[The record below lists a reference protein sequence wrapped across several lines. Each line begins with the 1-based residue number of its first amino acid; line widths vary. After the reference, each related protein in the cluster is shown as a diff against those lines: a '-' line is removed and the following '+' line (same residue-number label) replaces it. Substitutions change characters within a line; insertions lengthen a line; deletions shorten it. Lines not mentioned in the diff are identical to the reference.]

1 MKTPRGASESSTTSD
16 NTTEF
21 IDIVKKYDVV
31 YNTHNPDYKNV
42 EVKMKVWSQI
52 AEEIGLS
59 VDASKR
65 KWKNLRDSYT
75 KYLRSFRV
83 GTKTSKKYQYWAH
96 ADHMDFLKPY
106 QGPGRHSNG
115 NSNSSNSLK
124 TEDTEDTECDFGFQ
138 VLTKAAG
145 TNSSSEDDLKFN
157 SAAAMPTSTTTTVV
171 PTAQASLAPPPPQGP
186 AAAAAAVAPPPPPPP
201 SSSSS
206 LTVTTLP
213 PAVCS
218 TMTNTTVTAVPAA
231 TNQIPAHFP
240 LSAVVSLPAASA
252 AFSPNNAAAI
262 NCMAPSSNN
271 IAASAAA
278 SIAALTNNCS
288 GAPAVTATAGALVLP
303 VPSLPTVQLPPVQA
317 HNKPLLGPISTMG
330 PTNMPP
336 AQIFPLPPLANV
348 PKPTALMPA
357 SSAAS
362 SVGCLII
369 EPQLFASADT
379 FKKELSAPTIG
390 LFHNITSPATSTAST
405 ARINPPLISKIRR
418 VQPSPQTA
426 AINLSFSAMQQTAN
440 NNNNNSNSNTNM
452 NNNNNSSQPPPAKV
466 RKTSDRAEVDI
477 SAILQANRDLDANT
491 LFFLSLARMVRA
503 MPTKFQSLAKMRCMR
518 IVSDIELELENATEC
533 GGMQPNDDSHGS
545 KFCSIDSSPS
555 PPDGATII
563 PNNPVSDTGPT
574 EHFVYV
580 MSPSRVES
588 MIDIS
593 SDEDGTMNG
602 N

>member
-1 MKTPRGASESSTTSD
+1 
-16 NTTEF
+16 
-21 IDIVKKYDVV
+21 
-31 YNTHNPDYKNV
+31 
-42 EVKMKVWSQI
+42 
-52 AEEIGLS
+52 
-59 VDASKR
+59 
-65 KWKNLRDSYT
+65 
-75 KYLRSFRV
+75 
-83 GTKTSKKYQYWAH
+83 
-96 ADHMDFLKPY
+96 MDFLKPY

-115 NSNSSNSLK
+115 NSNSSNSHK
-124 TEDTEDTECDFGFQ
+124 TNEDTEDTECDFGFQ
-138 VLTKAAG
+138 VLTKATA
-145 TNSSSEDDLKFN
+145 TNSSSDDDIKFN
-157 SAAAMPTSTTTTVV
+157 TTATMPTSTTVQT
-171 PTAQASLAPPPPQGP
+171 P
-186 AAAAAAVAPPPPPPP
+186 AAPAPPPPPPP
-201 SSSSS
+201 TSQT
-206 LTVTTLP
+206 TVATIP

-218 TMTNTTVTAVPAA
+218 TITNTTVTAVP
-231 TNQIPAHFP
+231 TTHNPIPAHFP
-240 LSAVVSLPAASA
+240 ITAMVSVPAASA
-252 AFSPNNAAAI
+252 AFSPNNSAAI
-262 NCMAPSSNN
+262 NCIAPSNN
-271 IAASAAA
+271 IAATAAA
-278 SIAALTNNCS
+278 SVAALTNNCS
-288 GAPAVTATAGALVLP
+288 GAPPVTATAGALVLP
-303 VPSLPTVQLPPVQA
+303 VPSLPTVQLPPVQPM
-317 HNKPLLGPISTMG
+317 NKPLLGPISTMG

-390 LFHNITSPATSTAST
+390 LFHNITSPATTTAST

-426 AINLSFSAMQQTAN
+426 AINLSFSATQTQQTANSNSSN
-440 NNNNNSNSNTNM
+440 NNNNNTLNNSNNTNCG
-452 NNNNNSSQPPPAKV
+452 QPPPAKV

-518 IVSDIELELENATEC
+518 IVSDIELELENVNEC
-533 GGMQPNDDSHGS
+533 GGMPSHDDSHAG

-555 PPDGATII
+555 PPDGTTII
-563 PNNPVSDTGPT
+563 PSNPVSDSGPT

>member
-1 MKTPRGASESSTTSD
+1 MSNNNCEIIEHSNMKTPRGASESSTTSD

-59 VDASKR
+59 IDASKR

-106 QGPGRHSNG
+106 QGPGRVLARVHTYRHSNG
-115 NSNSSNSLK
+115 NSNSSNSHK
-124 TEDTEDTECDFGFQ
+124 ANEDTEDTECDFGFQ
-138 VLTKAAG
+138 VLTKAA

-157 SAAAMPTSTTTTVV
+157 AASTMPASTT
-171 PTAQASLAPPPPQGP
+171 APPTPAPAP
-186 AAAAAAVAPPPPPPP
+186 AAA
-201 SSSSS
+201 
-206 LTVTTLP
+206 TMVTIP
-213 PAVCS
+213 PASVCS
-218 TMTNTTVTAVPAA
+218 TIANTTVTAVPS
-231 TNQIPAHFP
+231 TPNPNPTPAHFQA
-240 LSAVVSLPAASA
+240 SAAVVSVPAASA
-252 AFSPNNAAAI
+252 AFSPNNSAAI
-262 NCMAPSSNN
+262 NCIAPSNS
-271 IAASAAA
+271 IAVTAASV
-278 SIAALTNNCS
+278 AALTNCI
-288 GAPAVTATAGALVLP
+288 GAPAVNATAAGALVLP
-303 VPSLPTVQLPPVQA
+303 VPSLPTVQLPPVQPLS
-317 HNKPLLGPISTMG
+317 KPLLGPISTMG

-348 PKPTALMPA
+348 PKPTALMPT

-390 LFHNITSPATSTAST
+390 LFHNITSPATTTASST
-405 ARINPPLISKIRR
+405 RVNPPLISKIRR

-426 AINLSFSAMQQTAN
+426 AINLSFSAMQPSTNNNSTVNNSN
-440 NNNNNSNSNTNM
+440 NNNG
-452 NNNNNSSQPPPAKV
+452 SQPPPAKT

-518 IVSDIELELENATEC
+518 IVSDIELELENVNEC
-533 GGMQPNDDSHGS
+533 GGMPSNDDSHAG

-563 PNNPVSDTGPT
+563 PSNPVTDGGPT